1 MFQVSSMKKSHIIL
15 AAVPV
20 VCAVG
25 GFGLGQLLHS
35 DAPAEMVEH
44 APVHN
49 TAAEGILHSLAG
61 DAAKTGGTNTPEH
74 SAKPDAHAKPKHEEK
89 HSAVMPVARIM
100 PASYTPDATPDMG
113 QNRQAATKVVD
124 HGKAPVPAHRLDP
137 DKLAAHAHEVQMEKT
152 KVEREKARDKK
163 LAEIESK
170 VETSTRNPALLPVD
184 VEARIAEDAI
194 KRIAASEEHVV
205 KLGRITLPVKGA
217 AKTTYYVA
225 DFGIAVTNMDHAAYY
240 YTGENAARLRDQ
252 VMLTLH
258 ELAPTQLLRS
268 DLVDSEVLADRV
280 TEDLQD
286 KFDGISKLIFLSL
299 YKTDIP
305 LS

>member
-1 MFQVSSMKKSHIIL
+1 MKKSHIIL

-35 DAPAEMVEH
+35 DAPAEMVEQV
-44 APVHN
+44 PVHK

-61 DAAKTGGTNTPEH
+61 EAADHGTAKTPEH
-74 SAKPDAHAKPKHEEK
+74 SAKPDAHAKPKHEEQ
-89 HSAVMPVARIM
+89 HSAVMPKAQIM
-100 PASYTPDATPDMG
+100 PASYTPNAKLGAG
-113 QNRQAATKVVD
+113 QNRQAHSKVVD
-124 HGKAPVPAHRLDP
+124 HRTAPVPAHRLDP

-152 KVEREKARDKK
+152 KVEREKAREKK

-170 VETSTRNPALLPVD
+170 VDTSTRNPALLPVE
-184 VEARIAEDAI
+184 VEAQIAEDAI
-194 KRIAASEEHVV
+194 KRIAASEDHVV
-205 KLGRITLPVKGA
+205 KLGRITLPVKGP

-225 DFGIAVTNMDHAAYY
+225 DFGIAVTDMDQAAYY
-240 YTGENAARLRDQ
+240 HEGENAARLRDQ

-268 DLVDSEVLADRV
+268 DRVDSEVLADRV
-280 TEDLQD
+280 TEDLQE
-286 KFDGISKLIFLSL
+286 KFNGVRKLIFLSL

-305 LS
+305 FS